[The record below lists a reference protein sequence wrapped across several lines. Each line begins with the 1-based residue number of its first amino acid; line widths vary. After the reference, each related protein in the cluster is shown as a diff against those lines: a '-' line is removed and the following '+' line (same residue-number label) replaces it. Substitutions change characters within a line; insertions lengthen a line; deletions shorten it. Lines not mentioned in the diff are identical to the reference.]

1 MLAVIPDRPATPAVR
16 SAPAVSGRVAV
27 RVAAAALAVAALL
40 SGAAYAGRPVL
51 VVAVVLICSVVAAG
65 WTTLLDLPS
74 PRGTTTVVAA
84 SGALAAV
91 AVALT
96 RDEPLL
102 EWLAPALAAGVVAE
116 FVHQLGRRDGRPRM
130 VESVCGSV
138 AGIVVLG
145 SLASVVALPRSPL
158 TADGVVV
165 WALPVGLAVALQAL
179 PLPGRVA
186 VPVGVLAACL
196 SGALLGGLLPAP
208 TAAAGA
214 VAAAAAGA
222 VAVMLHRLLTVLPRA
237 GTSPGWL
244 ALSAAPLASSG
255 MVAYVALRLLVG

>member
-1 MLAVIPDRPATPAVR
+1 MHAVIPDRPATPVL
-16 SAPAVSGRVAV
+16 SSPPAVPGRVAV
-27 RVAAAALAVAALL
+27 RVAGAGLALAALL
-40 SGAAYAGRPVL
+40 SGAAYAGRPAL

-84 SGALAAV
+84 AGGLAAV

-102 EWLAPALAAGVVAE
+102 EWLAPALAVAVVGE

-145 SLASVVALPRSPL
+145 SFASVVALSRSPL

-165 WALPVGLAVALQAL
+165 WTLPVGLAVALQGL

-186 VPVGVLAACL
+186 VPLAVVAAGL

-208 TAAAGA
+208 TALAGA
-214 VAAAAAGA
+214 VAAALAAA

-255 MVAYVALRLLVG
+255 LVGYVALRLLVG